1 MGSFFIY
8 EHQGKGLRYSEALE
22 CAGYRKTSKI
32 NDPDLACALYD
43 YDFGGASS
51 SRYPGLEYLHKH
63 DVPVLVYPHS
73 ARPMVQYDG
82 MYSYWPHTKTMIT
95 IGPGHRKVMEAIGYE
110 KPVEV
115 CGWAMCDQLPWKT
128 VAVGKKPLKILFGP
142 IHPNENGW
150 LHPVDKA
157 QNALVFQKLLDTP
170 GIQLTV
176 RHIKR
181 LDLGGLW
188 SAPGVKYVLANPN
201 GSTNEIDKADLVVG
215 HQTFAW
221 LAVAR
226 GKPLIMF
233 GDKLIP
239 HSGNR
244 LQGFRWAKNYE
255 AYREIMRYP
264 LEVETDQNGNYMR
277 EQIDQAISQDV
288 GAEWRKQFI
297 GNQLDFIEFVTVIQK
312 YLN

>member
-1 MGSFFIY
+1 MGSFFYY
-8 EHQGKGLRYSEALE
+8 EHQGKGLPYARALQQ
-22 CAGYRKTSKI
+22 AGYQKSNKW
-32 NDPDLACALYD
+32 NDPNLVCGLYD

-51 SRYPGLEYLHKH
+51 SRYPSLVHLR
-63 DVPVLVYPHS
+63 DRDIPVLIYPHS

-82 MYSYWPHTKTMIT
+82 MYSYWPHTKAMIT
-95 IGPGHRKVMEAIGYE
+95 IGPGHRKVMEAIGYQV
-110 KPVEV
+110 PVEV
-115 CGWAMCDQLPWKT
+115 CGWALCDQVPWKAI
-128 VAVGKKPLKILFGP
+128 AVGTEPIKVLFGP
-142 IHPNENGW
+142 IHPNANGF
-150 LHPVDKA
+150 LHSVDKA
-157 QNALVFQKLLDTP
+157 QNALVFQRLLEVP

-188 SAPGVKYVLANPN
+188 AAPGVKYVLANPN
-201 GSTNEIDKADLVVG
+201 GSTGEIDAADVVVG

-244 LQGFRWAKNYE
+244 LDGFRWAKNYE

-264 LEVETDQNGNYMR
+264 LEVETDRNGDYLR
-277 EQIDQAISQDV
+277 RQIEQAMSQDV
-288 GAEWRKQFI
+288 GEKWRKQFV
-297 GNQLDFIEFVTVIQK
+297 GKQLDPKQFAKTVQK

>member
-1 MGSFFIY
+1 MRSFFLY
-8 EHQGKGLRYSEALE
+8 EHQGKGHQYAKALE
-22 CAGYRKTSKI
+22 QAGYRGTNKI
-32 NDPDLACALYD
+32 NDPELVCALYD
-43 YDFGGASS
+43 YDFGGRSS
-51 SRYPGLEYLHKH
+51 GRYPGLEFLRKQ
-63 DVPVLVYPHS
+63 DIPVLVYPHS

-82 MYSYWPHTKTMIT
+82 MYSYWPHTKAMIT
-95 IGPGHRKVMEAIGYE
+95 IGPGHRKVMAAIGYE

-115 CGWAMCDQLPWKT
+115 CGWAMCDQVPWKAI
-128 VAVGKKPLKILFGP
+128 AVGTKPLKVLFGP
-142 IHPNENGW
+142 IHPNANGW
-150 LHPVDKA
+150 LHSVDKA
-157 QNALVFQKLLDTP
+157 QNALVFQRLLETP

-188 SAPGVKYVLANPN
+188 TAPGVKYVLANPN
-201 GSTNEIDKADLVVG
+201 GSTAEIDAADVVVG

-244 LQGFRWAKNYE
+244 LEGFRWAKNYE

-264 LEVETDQNGNYMR
+264 LEVETNRNGDYLR
-277 EQIDQAISQDV
+277 RQIEQAISQDV
-288 GAEWRKQFI
+288 GAKWRRQFI
-297 GNQLDFIEFVTVIQK
+297 GKQLDPAKFVKTVQK